1 MREAD
6 KAKEKRSTKKRKIY
20 VKNKVQKFINT
31 YRKEKSILGQASR
44 ICKGMSGWGEVGKF
58 NEGVQERSEC

>member
-6 KAKEKRSTKKRKIY
+6 KAKEKRSTKKIKTY
-20 VKNKVQKFINT
+20 AKSKVQKFINT

-44 ICKGMSGWGEVGKF
+44 ICKGT
-58 NEGVQERSEC
+58 SE

>member
-6 KAKEKRSTKKRKIY
+6 KAKEKRSTKKIKTY
-20 VKNKVQKFINT
+20 AKSKVQKFINT

-44 ICKGMSGWGEVGKF
+44 ICKGMSEWGEVGKF
-58 NEGVQERSEC
+58 NEGVQEQSEC